1 MGISTEQFLFEFSN
15 PLHARGWHAVD
26 DVVMGGVSRS
36 EFRQELSQAA
46 FVGNVSLEQNGGFCS
61 VRSGLIETYFTGSLE
76 TGFIQDCSG
85 LVIRVRGDGKK
96 YSLRIRTDESM
107 DGTSFEW
114 AFEARE
120 RWDELRVPWTALTG
134 IFRGQRVWFA
144 PKFEPA
150 KIRTVG
156 FIISRQPGPFKL
168 EVDWIKLWT

>member
-15 PLHARGWHAVD
+15 PFHARGWHAVD

-46 FVGNVSLEQNGGFCS
+46 FTGNLSLEQNGGFCS
-61 VRSGLIETYFTGSLE
+61 VRSGLIESYFPGSLE
-76 TGFIQDCSG
+76 EFSG

-96 YSLRIRTDESM
+96 YALRIRTDESM

-120 RWDELRVPWTALTG
+120 RWDELRVPWNALTA

-144 PKFEPA
+144 PKFESA

>member
-1 MGISTEQFLFEFSN
+1 MGISSEQFLFEFSN
-15 PLHARGWHAVD
+15 PFHTRGWHAVD

-36 EFRQELSQAA
+36 EFQHEASLAA
-46 FVGNVSLEQNGGFCS
+46 FTGTVSLEQNGGFCS
-61 VRSGLIETYFTGSLE
+61 VRSGLIETYFKAGLEPDSLAD
-76 TGFIQDCSG
+76 FSG
-85 LVIRVRGDGKK
+85 LVMRVRGDGKK
-96 YSLRIRTDESM
+96 YSLRIRTDETM

-114 AFEARE
+114 QFEARDH
-120 RWDELRVPWTALTG
+120 WDELRVPWTALTA

-156 FIISRQPGPFKL
+156 FIITRQEGPFRL